1 MEMAHVAKAE
11 GRGAEMT
18 GEQLK
23 PLEGR
28 PYLQQ
33 WQERMAAK
41 PAKPVKKHK
50 GRKKAKK

>member
-1 MEMAHVAKAE
+1 MSGEML
-11 GRGAEMT
+11 R
-18 GEQLK
+18 

-41 PAKPVKKHK
+41 PEKPVKKCK